1 MPPPHRTAA
10 GRLHSLHPSLVA
22 GLASDMQAT
31 SSRLLALREL
41 LPAANVSAMVS
52 ARPQLLLQATAE
64 LHAAVASLQQQL
76 HVQRVDR

>member
-1 MPPPHRTAA
+1 
-10 GRLHSLHPSLVA
+10 
-22 GLASDMQAT
+22 MQAT